1 MTRIFALLPALL
13 PALLLWSAPAQAYSC
28 WVIRRAVAQH
38 GEAAVESWTR
48 ANGITEKEIERGR
61 RCLR

>member
-1 MTRIFALLPALL
+1 MTRIFALL

-38 GEAAVESWTR
+38 GEAAVESWAMQTGSPKKKSR
-48 ANGITEKEIERGR
+48 EADDA
-61 RCLR
+61 